1 MGDRRVVQVHNR
13 LTTTMSGLGQSLLAA
28 SQAHREAT
36 GEEANLVR
44 VVIAARLSEK
54 LASVEKL
61 GANLHDFATS
71 QSEQTTGLLLFYPK
85 AALLVFEVNDDHA
98 VALIK
103 HVAICEARSVQTPG
117 KALTSTHRR
126 LTTPLRFYPRS
137 FATADP
143 GCMQRRSRKCQGVAG
158 CPYTAAS
165 LFGLWVPR
173 AEHQFKE
180 QRVQDVRCTRGCGR
194 RLPAVGSQDRPV
206 PPSPIHE

>member
-103 HVAICEARSVQTPG
+103 HVAICEARGDLENAKVLLA
-117 KALTSTHRR
+117 ALTPQRAFSAFGFHVLNISSKSSEYKTSDALEAVVCR
-126 LTTPLRFYPRS
+126 TTPRERVGGMLS
-137 FATADP
+137 AATD
-143 GCMQRRSRKCQGVAG
+143 C
-158 CPYTAAS
+158 
-165 LFGLWVPR
+165 GL
-173 AEHQFKE
+173 A
-180 QRVQDVRCTRGCGR
+180 GR